1 MSIEKPPKARPA
13 EPVDESLLEN
23 SVIAMATL
31 AGLLRHDVDRAAA
44 RTGLSQPMCVA
55 LGRLTKL
62 PDQTATVG
70 VLAHSIGCNM
80 GNLSGTLDRLEAAGC
95 IERIVGEADRRAR
108 FIRVTAKGRKM
119 AAQISGNFH
128 SGRIWTTLKQM
139 NAQQL
144 EALTA
149 SIQRLNDALNEG
161 RQDVHERTSGP
172 RTTDLI

>member
-1 MSIEKPPKARPA
+1 VEDGVGAI
-13 EPVDESLLEN
+13 
-23 SVIAMATL
+23 ATL

-44 RTGLSQPMCVA
+44 HTGLSQPMAIA

-62 PDQTATVG
+62 PEQSTVG
-70 VLAHSIGCNM
+70 ALAHSIGCNM
-80 GNLSGTLDRLEAAGC
+80 GNLSGTLDRLEEAGC